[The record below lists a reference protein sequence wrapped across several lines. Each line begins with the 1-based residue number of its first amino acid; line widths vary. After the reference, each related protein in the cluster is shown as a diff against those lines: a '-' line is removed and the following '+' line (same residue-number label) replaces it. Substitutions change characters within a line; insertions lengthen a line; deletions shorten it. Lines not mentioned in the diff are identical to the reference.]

1 VTQLADLGDGKS
13 GASIYVD
20 RNTAAVNIGDVSYSI
35 DWTYTP
41 DCVPKDG
48 ARFAG
53 FLGHYIGWAVFGGK
67 NRLLLTSLGSG
78 TIYELDPNKKGS
90 ALHEIAQ
97 PIYNAA
103 VGGGSGWNGWNA
115 TSCPNTTV
123 GAVWGQGS
131 ASEVFQPRHFM
142 DIGNNRIAV
151 STEEWFNTAKT
162 AILEW
167 DDNTKGLKKVGQI
180 MCADVMA
187 KVTGGP
193 AGCTG
198 AHVDVDNDGT
208 VYASIR
214 LYQAEFKDENGWGK
228 WPAPFQI
235 PRVVAKIS
243 VSATG
248 AANVVEVI
256 ENPPVFG
263 NPAQAYFEVDREQK
277 KLLQVQKIPCGCPIC
292 GFNPTPST
300 PTPPPAP
307 TPPPPPTPS
316 PPPTPTPPA
325 PVPVPTPPPTP
336 TGPCAKAWNKC
347 SVTSDCCGSCA
358 CTSGSCH
365 PGSPGAGNCGP

>member
-1 VTQLADLGDGKS
+1 MSQSVMILLLSSALLFSISAQPTSSAADQPPCPESSLVCSKTPNDPTVTQLADLGDGKS

-131 ASEVFQPRHFM
+131 ASEVF
-142 DIGNNRIAV
+142 
-151 STEEWFNTAKT
+151 
-162 AILEW
+162 
-167 DDNTKGLKKVGQI
+167 
-180 MCADVMA
+180 
-187 KVTGGP
+187 
-193 AGCTG
+193 
-198 AHVDVDNDGT
+198 
-208 VYASIR
+208 
-214 LYQAEFKDENGWGK
+214 
-228 WPAPFQI
+228 
-235 PRVVAKIS
+235 
-243 VSATG
+243 
-248 AANVVEVI
+248 
-256 ENPPVFG
+256 
-263 NPAQAYFEVDREQK
+263 
-277 KLLQVQKIPCGCPIC
+277 
-292 GFNPTPST
+292 
-300 PTPPPAP
+300 
-307 TPPPPPTPS
+307 
-316 PPPTPTPPA
+316 
-325 PVPVPTPPPTP
+325 
-336 TGPCAKAWNKC
+336 
-347 SVTSDCCGSCA
+347 
-358 CTSGSCH
+358 
-365 PGSPGAGNCGP
+365 